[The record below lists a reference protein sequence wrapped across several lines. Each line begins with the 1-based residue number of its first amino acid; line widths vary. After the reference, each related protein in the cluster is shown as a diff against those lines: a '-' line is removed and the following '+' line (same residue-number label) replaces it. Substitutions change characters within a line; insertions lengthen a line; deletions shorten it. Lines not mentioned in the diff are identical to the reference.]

1 LKRIGSINLNRFKM
15 LNETDI
21 VVESHIRSLNEQ
33 VKPATEIIIESR

>member
-1 LKRIGSINLNRFKM
+1 M

-33 VKPATEIIIESR
+33 VKQATEIIIESR